1 MTSTIVISRGASA
14 EVRPAPTRSTL
25 RKVLLTCGVISSL
38 LYIGADI
45 TGGLRYDGY
54 SFVSRAI
61 SELTAIGAPSA
72 TLVAPLYAIYSVLV
86 LAFGAAVLREGDH
99 NNPPLEL
106 TGILLISYG
115 ALGIAIAII
124 GFAGSTA
131 FSMHQRGTA
140 TLEADAP
147 HILLTAV
154 YVLFL
159 LSMISCG
166 AFALGKR
173 FARYSFVT
181 LAIIVVFVALTI
193 PFAPRIQAGSATPGL
208 GIIERVN
215 VYAGVVWPGMLAIAL
230 LGQSARGISKERK

>member
-1 MTSTIVISRGASA
+1 MTSTIVISDGTSA
-14 EVRPAPTRSTL
+14 EVRPAPPRSML
-25 RKVLLTCGVISSL
+25 RKALLACGVISSL
-38 LYIGADI
+38 LYIGTDI
-45 TGGLRYDGY
+45 MGGLRYEGY
-54 SFVSRAI
+54 SFISRAI

-72 TLVAPLYAIYSVLV
+72 ALLAPLYAIYSVLV

-99 NNPPLEL
+99 SNPPLEL
-106 TGILLISYG
+106 TGILLISYAG
-115 ALGIAIAII
+115 LGIAIAII
-124 GFAGSTA
+124 GFAGSTT

-140 TLEADAP
+140 TMEADVP

-159 LSMISCG
+159 LSMIACG

-173 FARYSFVT
+173 FARYSFLT
-181 LAIIVVFVALTI
+181 LAVIVVFVALTI

-215 VYAGVVWPGMLAIAL
+215 VYAGVLWPGMLAIAL
-230 LGQSARGISKERK
+230 LRQSGRGISKERQ